1 MNYKML
7 CLFLM
12 GFLPSLLF
20 SAATTNYADI
30 MNRIN
35 QTFKESLAL
44 YEKGEQDE
52 AKQVAQSAYFE
63 LFENLEGPIRIN
75 ISGKKSYAMEAQ
87 FVSIRKL
94 INDGASIAEVKA
106 VMDNLSTEMAE
117 VLPKLEKGTRLVGE
131 KGDDASPAQMVTEAP
146 KPTLDIKWK
155 TLYNHIEAKYTKA
168 LVAFE
173 KGDKEETKFIIT
185 SVKFEDYRNGMIET
199 AVRKYI
205 SKWRDS
211 QIQQEM
217 GRVIRAVDEEIH
229 TKEELKEEL
238 ERLKSNI
245 WHSLL
250 ELPSDAAKLA
260 VVSVKEEAVE
270 EVKEDFAPVM
280 ANLKAKLAE
289 AHTLYSKGE
298 AKKAMQLVQNSYFD
312 IFEASGMEVK
322 IGAVDSTLKTSIEGS
337 FSKIV
342 ALMKNQSTPESVLS
356 EMDSLNAQV
365 ASGAEKLSGS
375 DSPWSQ
381 FLYSLII
388 ILREGIEALI
398 VVTAV
403 IAYLIKSGNARR
415 LNIVYSAL
423 WSAIALSFVTAFV
436 MNLIFQNPGESREM
450 LEGVTMLVAVGLLYY
465 VGFWLLSNAHAK
477 KWSHY
482 IAEKVSESLSSGSIR
497 ALWFTVFLAVYREG
511 AETVLFYQALIFDA
525 KTPLGYSMLAA
536 GFGTGVIALVIIFFL
551 LKAGAIRIPI
561 KPFFMITSAIIF
573 YMAIV
578 FTGKGIME
586 LVEGKVFQPTLIE
599 GFPTLTWLGIYP
611 YMQSLIP
618 QAVLVIGLIVGS
630 LYIMVQ
636 AKKA

>member
-1 MNYKML
+1 MNTKML

-20 SAATTNYADI
+20 SAATTDYADI

-44 YEKGEQDE
+44 YEKGAQEE

-75 ISGKKSYAMEAQ
+75 VSGKKSYAMEAQ

-94 INDGASIAEVKA
+94 INDGASVAEVKA
-106 VMDNLSTEMAE
+106 VMDNLASEMAE

-131 KGDDASPAQMVTEAP
+131 KSDDSHLQVVEKTPEPA
-146 KPTLDIKWK
+146 LDIKWK
-155 TLYNHIEAKYTKA
+155 TLYNHIDAKYAKA
-168 LVAFE
+168 LNAFA
-173 KGDKEETKFIIT
+173 KGDKEETKFLIT
-185 SVKFEDYRNGMIET
+185 SAKFEDYRNGMIET

-217 GRVIRAVDEEIH
+217 GRVIRAVDEDIH
-229 TKEELKEEL
+229 TQEELKEEL

-245 WHSLL
+245 WHSML
-250 ELPSDAAKLA
+250 ELPTDAAKLA
-260 VVSVKEEAVE
+260 VVTVDEKAQEAL
-270 EVKEDFAPVM
+270 KEDFTPVM
-280 ANLKAKLAE
+280 ANLKAKLLE

-312 IFEASGMEVK
+312 IFEASGMEIK
-322 IGAVDSTLKTSIEGS
+322 IGAVDSNLKTSIEGS

-342 ALMKNQSTPESVLS
+342 ALMKNQSTPESVLN

-381 FLYSLII
+381 FFYSLII

-403 IAYLIKSGNARR
+403 IAYLIKSGNAAR

-536 GFGTGVIALVIIFFL
+536 GFGTGVIALVILFFL

-618 QAVLVIGLIVGS
+618 QAVLVIGLIIGS

>member
-1 MNYKML
+1 ML

-35 QTFKESLAL
+35 QTFQESLAL
-44 YEKGEQDE
+44 YEKGEQEE

-75 ISGKKSYAMEAQ
+75 VSGKKSYAMEAQ

-94 INDGASIAEVKA
+94 INDGASITEVKA
-106 VMDNLSTEMAE
+106 VMDNLSAEMAE

-131 KGDDASPAQMVTEAP
+131 KSDDSHVEVATQTPE
-146 KPTLDIKWK
+146 PTLDIKWK
-155 TLYNHIEAKYTKA
+155 TLYNHIETKYAKA

-185 SVKFEDYRNGMIET
+185 SVKFEEYRNGMIET

-229 TKEELKEEL
+229 TKEEL

-250 ELPSDAAKLA
+250 ELPTDAAKLA
-260 VVSVKEEAVE
+260 VVSVKEEAIE

-289 AHTLYSKGE
+289 AHTLYRTGE
-298 AKKAMQLVQNSYFD
+298 AKKAMQLVQNFYFD

-322 IGAVDSTLKTSIEGS
+322 IGAGDSTLKTSIEGS

-342 ALMKNQSTPESVLS
+342 ALMKNQSSPESVLS
-356 EMDSLNAQV
+356 EMDSLNTQV

-381 FLYSLII
+381 FLYALII

-403 IAYLIKSGNARR
+403 IAYLIKSGNTTR

-423 WSAIALSFVTAFV
+423 WSAIILSFVTAFV

-477 KWSHY
+477 KWRPLHCG
-482 IAEKVSESLSSGSIR
+482 ESLRIPQ
-497 ALWFTVFLAVYREG
+497 LWFDQSPLVYGLFSGLPRRCRDRAFLPSTY
-511 AETVLFYQALIFDA
+511 F
-525 KTPLGYSMLAA
+525 
-536 GFGTGVIALVIIFFL
+536 
-551 LKAGAIRIPI
+551 
-561 KPFFMITSAIIF
+561 
-573 YMAIV
+573 
-578 FTGKGIME
+578 
-586 LVEGKVFQPTLIE
+586 
-599 GFPTLTWLGIYP
+599 
-611 YMQSLIP
+611 
-618 QAVLVIGLIVGS
+618 
-630 LYIMVQ
+630 
-636 AKKA
+636 

>member
-1 MNYKML
+1 
-7 CLFLM
+7 
-12 GFLPSLLF
+12 LLF

-35 QTFKESLAL
+35 QTFQESLAL
-44 YEKGEQDE
+44 YEKGEQEE

-75 ISGKKSYAMEAQ
+75 VSGKKSYAMEAQ

-94 INDGASIAEVKA
+94 INDGASITEVKA
-106 VMDNLSTEMAE
+106 VMDNLSAEMAE

-131 KGDDASPAQMVTEAP
+131 KSDDSHVEVATQTPE
-146 KPTLDIKWK
+146 PTLDIKWK
-155 TLYNHIEAKYTKA
+155 TLYNHIETKYAKA

-185 SVKFEDYRNGMIET
+185 SVKFEEYRNGMIET

-229 TKEELKEEL
+229 TKEEL

-250 ELPSDAAKLA
+250 ELPTDAAKLA
-260 VVSVKEEAVE
+260 VVSVKEEAIE

-289 AHTLYSKGE
+289 AHTLYRTGE
-298 AKKAMQLVQNSYFD
+298 AKKAMQLVQNFYFD

-322 IGAVDSTLKTSIEGS
+322 IGAGDSTLKTSIEGS

-342 ALMKNQSTPESVLS
+342 ALMKNQSSPESVLS
-356 EMDSLNAQV
+356 EMDSLNTQV

-381 FLYSLII
+381 FLYALII

-403 IAYLIKSGNARR
+403 IAYLIKSGNTTR

-423 WSAIALSFVTAFV
+423 WSAIILSFVTAFV

-536 GFGTGVIALVIIFFL
+536 GFGIGVIALVILFFL

-599 GFPTLTWLGIYP
+599 GFPTMTWLGLYP

-618 QAVLVIGLIVGS
+618 QAVLVLGLVFGS
-630 LYIMVQ
+630 LYIMIQ

>member
-1 MNYKML
+1 ML

-35 QTFKESLAL
+35 QTFQESLAL
-44 YEKGEQDE
+44 YEKGEQEE

-75 ISGKKSYAMEAQ
+75 VSGKKSYAMEAQ

-94 INDGASIAEVKA
+94 INDGASITEVKA
-106 VMDNLSTEMAE
+106 VMDNLSAEMAE

-131 KGDDASPAQMVTEAP
+131 KSDDSHVEVATQTPE
-146 KPTLDIKWK
+146 PTLDIKWK
-155 TLYNHIEAKYTKA
+155 TLYNHIETKYAKA

-185 SVKFEDYRNGMIET
+185 SVKFEEYRNGMIET

-229 TKEELKEEL
+229 TKEEL

-250 ELPSDAAKLA
+250 ELPTDAAKLA
-260 VVSVKEEAVE
+260 VVSVKEEAIE

-289 AHTLYSKGE
+289 AHTLYRTGE
-298 AKKAMQLVQNSYFD
+298 AKKAMQLVQNFYFD

-322 IGAVDSTLKTSIEGS
+322 IGAGDSTLKTSIEGS

-342 ALMKNQSTPESVLS
+342 ALMKNQSSPESVLS
-356 EMDSLNAQV
+356 EMDSLNTQV

-381 FLYSLII
+381 FLYALII

-403 IAYLIKSGNARR
+403 IAYLIKSGNTTR

-423 WSAIALSFVTAFV
+423 WSAIILSFVTAFV

-536 GFGTGVIALVIIFFL
+536 GFGIGVIALVILFFL

-599 GFPTLTWLGIYP
+599 GFPTMTWLGLYP

-618 QAVLVIGLIVGS
+618 QAVLVLGLVFGS
-630 LYIMVQ
+630 LYIMIQ